1 VKSLQIIHCG
11 DTIPLDTVLFQSEA
25 REENEGPCMR
35 PMHAKLKHA
44 SRCPC
49 CKSNYSRGGKN
60 SKQQAKS
67 AARQIG
73 KRDMRNRLQDT

>member
-1 VKSLQIIHCG
+1 
-11 DTIPLDTVLFQSEA
+11 
-25 REENEGPCMR
+25 MR